1 MRDVFIVSR
10 ADVALYEYLKA
21 HFAGRP
27 DVEVVLDRRTGD
39 RRRRDE
45 VPPAER
51 RTGGR
56 RVRSVEGDL
65 ATLGFAVVVTR

>member
-1 MRDVFIVSR
+1 MRDVFIVARDES
-10 ADVALYEYLKA
+10 ALYAYLKE

-27 DVEVVLDRRTGD
+27 DVEVVLDRRLGE
-39 RRRRDE
+39 RRRRSE
-45 VPPAER
+45 PSPAER

-65 ATLGFAVVVTR
+65 SALGFAVVVAR